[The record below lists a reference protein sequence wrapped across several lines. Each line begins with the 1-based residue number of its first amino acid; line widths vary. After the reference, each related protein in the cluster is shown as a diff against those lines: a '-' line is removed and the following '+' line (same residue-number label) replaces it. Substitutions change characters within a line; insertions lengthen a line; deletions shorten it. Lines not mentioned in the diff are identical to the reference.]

1 MGSKNVAARGA
12 GARIIYYWAVSA
24 ETILMLDVYVKSHKE
39 DLTKDEVKGLRRIVE
54 QEYP

>member
-1 MGSKNVAARGA
+1 MIFV
-12 GARIIYYWAVSA
+12 
-24 ETILMLDVYVKSHKE
+24 ETPNFTEAISNLLSDDELDVYVKSHKE